1 MPRSSKVS
9 NRSFSH
15 GKQGQLNEPI
25 IITLQREIDNYTRK
39 VEIERRKL
47 FNLEQQH
54 RQLQEE
60 VKSKVQSVKKLKMD
74 SIKKVLNKDQAESKS
89 LQFQIDQF
97 DKKLCKSVANI
108 EIMKSNIDIIRK
120 ERNQLLQAMKEIEQ
134 NHEQIHS
141 RLISTQSQAQRKVHD
156 AQITQQQM
164 FDLKTKN
171 EIDKSEFQE
180 KFDKLKA
187 ELKEKQEKQNEK
199 DKISKTNR
207 LKATNYSTFDTGTLL
222 KRRLQRIIANN
233 KEKVKMIDTYQRN
246 MRIIDEA
253 FNQIKEA
260 TGLTDIEEI
269 KNNFIKSEE
278 QNYSLW
284 TYVDVLNQEI
294 DALEDSNQ
302 ELKEKCEIQEK
313 ENIER
318 DRILTATPD
327 GERKRKYIQRII
339 DQKQDEIDQ
348 FGNKLSQ
355 IQPIIEDI
363 LQKMIKT
370 RFNHDPTRAYTFQ
383 GGFQLNESNIDQ
395 YLAELEGY
403 INMLVLFKS
412 NKYKRDGLNQNK
424 FITGLLLEEIPTKE
438 FKPKQQLNQSSVL
451 PSQGNEEGSDF
462 QKFLNYN
469 EFHEMA
475 KQALKEGDGQNF
487 TSTKKNKK

>member
-25 IITLQREIDNYTRK
+25 IITLQKEIDNYTRK

-60 VKSKVQSVKKLKMD
+60 VKNKIQSVKKLKMD

-108 EIMKSNIDIIRK
+108 EIMKQNIDIIRK

-134 NHEQIHS
+134 SHEQIHNK
-141 RLISTQSQAQRKVHD
+141 LKSTQKEAKEKVQD

-187 ELKEKQEKQNEK
+187 ELKEKQDKQNEK

-207 LKATNYSTFDTGTLL
+207 LKTVNYSTFDTGTLL

-284 TYVDVLNQEI
+284 TYVDVLNQET
-294 DALEDSNQ
+294 DALEDANE
-302 ELKEKCEIQEK
+302 ELKEKCELQEK

-318 DRILTATPD
+318 QRILQATPD
-327 GERKRKYIQRII
+327 GERKRKQIQKII
-339 DQKQDEIDQ
+339 DQKQNEIDQ
-348 FGNKLSQ
+348 FTNKLSQ
-355 IQPIIEDI
+355 IQPIIENI

-370 RFNHDPTRAYTFQ
+370 KFNLDPTRAYTFQ

-412 NKYKRDGLNQNK
+412 NKNTIEDKQKK

-438 FKPKQQLNQSSVL
+438 FKSKQLNQSSVL
-451 PSQGNEEGSDF
+451 PSQGNEEGQDF

-475 KQALKEGDGQNF
+475 KQALKEVDGQNF
-487 TSTKKNKK
+487 ASTKKNKK

>member
-1 MPRSSKVS
+1 MPRSSKAS

-39 VEIERRKL
+39 VETERRKL

-60 VKSKVQSVKKLKMD
+60 VKLKVQSVKNLKMD

-89 LQFQIDQF
+89 LQFQIDQY
-97 DKKLCKSVANI
+97 DKKLCKSMANI

-120 ERNQLLQAMKEIEQ
+120 ERNQLLQAIKEVEQ
-134 NHEQIHS
+134 SHEKINS
-141 RLISTQSQAQRKVHD
+141 RLNSTNEYAQKKVEK

-199 DKISKTNR
+199 DKISKNNR
-207 LKATNYSTFDTGTLL
+207 LKAVNYSTFDTGTLL

-294 DALEDSNQ
+294 DALEDANE
-302 ELKEKCEIQEK
+302 ELKEKCELQEQ

-318 DRILTATPD
+318 QRILQATPD
-327 GERKRKYIQRII
+327 GERKRKQIQKII
-339 DQKQDEIDQ
+339 DQKQNEIDE
-348 FGNKLSQ
+348 FSNKLAQ
-355 IQPIIEDI
+355 IQPIIENI

-370 RFNHDPTRAYTFQ
+370 KFNLDPTRVYTFQ

-412 NKYKRDGLNQNK
+412 NKNNGKGSVENK
-424 FITGLLLEEIPTKE
+424 FITGLLLEEMPIKD
-438 FKPKQQLNQSSVL
+438 FKSKQQLNQSSVL
-451 PSQGNEEGSDF
+451 PQYGNEECQDF

-475 KQALKEGDGQNF
+475 QQALKDVDGQNF
-487 TSTKKNKK
+487 VSTKKNKK